1 MNQIT
6 KKRAIGNSV
15 LLLTAVIWGASF
27 VAQRTGMEYVGPLT
41 FTCAR
46 FWLSVAVLIPLA
58 YLTDK
63 AEKKAQKEIEGSSC
77 SILESGLIPAVQ
89 KNNKTLLTSGCI
101 CGIIL
106 FFGSVLQQ
114 YGLVFTTA
122 GKAAFITALYILL
135 VPIFGLFLRHR
146 FAPKVWA
153 GVAFGTVGLYF
164 LAITESFTIA
174 WGDLVVLIGA
184 FFWACHVLV
193 IDHFIPYVS
202 AVKLALV
209 QFFICAV
216 LATAAMLLFENPN
229 MDAII
234 SCTIPIVY
242 TGVLSG
248 GAGFTL
254 QIVGQ
259 KYTTPAIASL
269 LLSMEAVF
277 GAVFGFLILRE
288 IMTGRE
294 LSGCI
299 LMLAAIIISQFP
311 QRVRAEQE
319 VKNEHL

>member
-1 MNQIT
+1 MNPIN
-6 KKRAIGNSV
+6 KKKAIGNSV

-46 FWLSVAVLIPLA
+46 FWLSVAVLAPLA
-58 YLTDK
+58 YNIDK

-77 SILESGLIPAVQ
+77 NISESELIPAVQ
-89 KNNKTLLTSGCI
+89 KNNKTLLISGCI
-101 CGIIL
+101 CGTIL

-146 FAPKVWA
+146 FAPKVWV
-153 GVAFGTVGLYF
+153 GVAFGTAGLYL

-184 FFWACHVLV
+184 FFWAGHVLI

-202 AVKLALV
+202 AVKLAMV
-209 QFFICAV
+209 QFLVCAL
-216 LATAAMLLFENPN
+216 LATAAMLLFENPE

-234 SCTIPIVY
+234 SCSLPIIY
-242 TGVLSG
+242 TGILSG
-248 GAGFTL
+248 GVGFTL

-259 KYTTPAIASL
+259 KYTSPAIASL

-277 GAVFGFLILRE
+277 GALFGFLILRE
-288 IMTGRE
+288 MMTGRE

-299 LMLAAIIISQFP
+299 LMFAAIIISQFP
-311 QRVRAEQE
+311 QRIHTEQE
-319 VKNEHL
+319 VNNEHL